1 MTPVVLLFAV
11 SLLQSCETQG
21 ASSGSSVFV
30 QTGND
35 LLLHVMEHVA
45 LDEES
50 DFRWRFNGSTN
61 IVKVDADN
69 KTTIFKSYKSRE
81 ISVQNYTLCLKN
93 VQKADSGRYTAFVSG
108 SKEQPVAEYEVT
120 VLDPVSP
127 VKLTVDSVSSSS
139 DCNLT
144 VTCSTLDSH
153 ISSTFTCDNKTC
165 SQEGGERSDSSIN
178 VYQKQG
184 FIICNH
190 SNLVSFKQDELEI
203 KDHCE
208 QHPVP
213 NRATLIGTASG
224 SAVLGVVLV
233 SICSFLI
240 CRYYKKKSNGNTI
253 YEVPQEVTPAQT
265 PQEDPADKCSGSSP
279 TSTYCLLEFPTGQ
292 VKPTRDTS
300 QPETVYA
307 QVNRAAKTNARSPQ
321 TKTQVPQNTHS

>member
-1 MTPVVLLFAV
+1 MILMSVLLA
-11 SLLQSCETQG
+11 G
-21 ASSGSSVFV
+21 ASSVTPVFV
-30 QTGND
+30 QRGED
-35 LLLHVMEHVA
+35 LLLHVRKHVA
-45 LDEES
+45 LNEES
-50 DFRWRFNGSTN
+50 DFKWRFNGSTN
-61 IVKVDADN
+61 IVKVDADE

-120 VLDPVSP
+120 VLGKFLNISNVAPQQHPVSKPSHQFIFIPDPVSP

-144 VTCSTLDSH
+144 VTCSTQDSH

-184 FIICNH
+184 VIICNH

-208 QHPVP
+208 QHPGKIK
-213 NRATLIGTASG
+213 RHYSKQ
-224 SAVLGVVLV
+224 LV
-233 SICSFLI
+233 IDSL
-240 CRYYKKKSNGNTI
+240 KL
-253 YEVPQEVTPAQT
+253 P
-265 PQEDPADKCSGSSP
+265 
-279 TSTYCLLEFPTGQ
+279 
-292 VKPTRDTS
+292 
-300 QPETVYA
+300 
-307 QVNRAAKTNARSPQ
+307 
-321 TKTQVPQNTHS
+321 